1 MGNRLAGKG
10 SWITARLA
18 RDGKQ
23 AGGKGKLDDSPVCL
37 ETGNRLAGKGSWMT
51 ARLSRDGKQAG
62 GKGKLDDS
70 PVV

>member
-1 MGNRLAGKG
+1 M
-10 SWITARLA
+10 TARLA

-23 AGGKGKLDDSPVCL
+23 AGGKGKLDNFPFRQPGWL
-37 ETGNRLAGKGSWMT
+37 EMGNRLAGKGSWMT

-70 PVV
+70 PVG